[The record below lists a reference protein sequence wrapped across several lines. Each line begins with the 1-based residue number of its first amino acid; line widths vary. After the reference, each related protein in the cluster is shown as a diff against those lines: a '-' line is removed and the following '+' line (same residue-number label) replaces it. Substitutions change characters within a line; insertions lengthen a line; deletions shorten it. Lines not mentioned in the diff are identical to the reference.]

1 LHRPRGESRAR
12 SRLSLPCTKVQWWR
26 RIPVNII
33 AINGIA
39 SSTRYRRERV
49 FAAATTMR
57 AVPRLLCPPVPHRAS
72 LLASIAAC
80 LGSFLFSPFGHAR
93 DKTDVVVL
101 TNGDRITGEI
111 KTLEFGLLE
120 LTTDHMGTLEIEWTS
135 VASIASAVPFD
146 VERIGGERVYGLL
159 GPGADQTL
167 IVSDGAR
174 SETIP
179 LAEVSR
185 LAVIEPGFWQRVD
198 GTFSLGYNYTKSNG
212 IAVGNIALTSRYQGE
227 RVRATVDVSA
237 NRSSSPNTETTEQA
251 QIASTVQFLS
261 DKPRFLLVLNSIERN
276 EQLGI
281 ERRIQ
286 SGAAMARYLH
296 QSPDS
301 EITGLAGLVLN
312 SERTTAGD
320 DHQRSVEGVVGAQW
334 RIFRF
339 REPEVSLSAQA
350 AVYPSLTESGRYRTG
365 LNVTL
370 RRDLVKDFTINL
382 TLYQS
387 LDSEPPDADQGADN
401 SDYGIVTS
409 VGYKF

>member
-1 LHRPRGESRAR
+1 MPA
-12 SRLSLPCTKVQWWR
+12 
-26 RIPVNII
+26 
-33 AINGIA
+33 
-39 SSTRYRRERV
+39 
-49 FAAATTMR
+49 
-57 AVPRLLCPPVPHRAS
+57 LL
-72 LLASIAAC
+72 AAC
-80 LGSFLFSPFGHAR
+80 LAAFCISLESHAR
-93 DKTDVVVL
+93 DKTDVVAL
-101 TNGDRITGEI
+101 KNGDRLTGEI
-111 KTLEFGLLE
+111 KTLEYGLLE
-120 LTTDHMGTLEIEWTS
+120 LATDHMGTVEIEWTS
-135 VASIASAVPFD
+135 VASIESTAPFD
-146 VERIGGERVYGLL
+146 VERIGGQRVYGLL
-159 GPGADQTL
+159 NRGDDQTL
-167 IVSDGAR
+167 VVRDGER
-174 SETIP
+174 SEAIP
-179 LAEVSR
+179 LGDVTR

-227 RVRATVDVSA
+227 RVRATVDLSA
-237 NRSSSPNTETTEQA
+237 NRSSSPSTETTEQA

-261 DKPRFLLVLNSIERN
+261 DKPRFLLLLNSVERN

-281 ERRIQ
+281 ERRLQ
-286 SGAAMARYLH
+286 SGAAIGRYML
-296 QSPDS
+296 QRPDR

-312 SERTTAGD
+312 SERTTGDD
-320 DHQRSVEGVVGAQW
+320 DHQRSVEGVIGAQW

-339 REPEVSLSAQA
+339 RDPEVSLSAQA

-387 LDSEPPDADQGADN
+387 LDSEPPDAEQGADN